1 MTLAPPIKEVVRY
14 IDGALPV
21 PGEPRAIPCPGHT
34 LGHCALHLADRD
46 VVIAGDAIVTLDP
59 YTGRRGPR
67 IVAGAAT
74 VDSERNLRTLDAI
87 AETGARTV
95 LVGHG
100 EPWTQG
106 ADAAVAAARRAGPA

>member
-1 MTLAPPIKEVVRY
+1 MTLHANVAPGVHRIEHSFTNFYLLEQDDRLTLVDAGVV
-14 IDGALPV
+14 V
-21 PGEPRAIPCPGHT
+21 
-34 LGHCALHLADRD
+34 
-46 VVIAGDAIVTLDP
+46 AGDAIVTLDP

-87 AETGARTV
+87 AETGASTV

-106 ADAAVAAARRAGPA
+106 ADAAVAAARLAGPA

>member
-1 MTLAPPIKEVVRY
+1 MIR
-14 IDGALPV
+14 
-21 PGEPRAIPCPGHT
+21 CPGHT
-34 LGHCALHLADRD
+34 LGHCALHLADRE

-87 AETGARTV
+87 AETAARTV
-95 LVGHG
+95 LGR
-100 EPWTQG
+100 P
-106 ADAAVAAARRAGPA
+106 R